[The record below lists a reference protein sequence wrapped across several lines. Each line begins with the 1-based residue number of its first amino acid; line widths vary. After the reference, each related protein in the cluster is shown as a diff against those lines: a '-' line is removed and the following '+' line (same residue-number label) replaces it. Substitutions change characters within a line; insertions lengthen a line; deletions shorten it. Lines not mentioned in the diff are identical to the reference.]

1 MDSLPIRWVA
11 MIFESLPQGH
21 AQNFAYMRVAPN
33 FERSGDMG
41 AAYRQAMVDAV
52 GDPQHGPVVRAAVE
66 RWLAQTEARAPPPQ
80 IDETCGHCGT
90 LMHTLYFYK
99 GKRYCSEE
107 CCHLAGDRRW
117 CRIGGD
123 CGCTPWAIKRRQLRK
138 SRATMR
144 VMQQVIS
151 DYELQGALARR
162 LADEG
167 DLTIAADD
175 TMEEGSDVEDPMVT
189 QANEISNVDNIVQ
202 LSRNMVELAETRRD
216 LKRTRGS
223 D

>member
-1 MDSLPIRWVA
+1 
-11 MIFESLPQGH
+11 MIFESLSQDP
-21 AQNFAYMRVAPN
+21 AQDFAYERVVYN
-33 FERSGDMG
+33 FERSGSMD

-52 GDPQHGPVVRAAVE
+52 GDPQHGPVVMAVVDRGTAVIRAHD
-66 RWLAQTEARAPPPQ
+66 PPPPVT
-80 IDETCGHCGT
+80 ETCGHCGT
-90 LMHTLYFYK
+90 LMHTLYFYND
-99 GKRYCSEE
+99 KRYCSEE

-117 CRIGGD
+117 CRIGGG

-144 VMQQVIS
+144 IMQSVIS
-151 DYELQGALARR
+151 DWGLRNELLRR
-162 LADEG
+162 LANEG
-167 DLTIAADD
+167 DLTTAADD
-175 TMEEGSDVEDPMVT
+175 TMEEGSDAEDPMVT
-189 QANEISNVDNIVQ
+189 QANELSNVDNIVQ